1 MPDHLSQKQRA
12 AAVFAQAIELHR
24 AGQVGE
30 AVELYRQA
38 LAADPEPA
46 EAWRYLGAAERDCGD
61 ISAALEAFQQAV
73 ARSPE
78 NASYRTELATTL
90 HGAGRLEEAGVAY
103 QAALDRD
110 PSDHISHNNLAGVL
124 VALSRKDEA
133 IEEYRKA
140 LQGDPE
146 NVDIIINLGVTLREA
161 GNPSEAA
168 ELLRL
173 ALKLDD
179 VPPRVHAALAD
190 ACADLGDRATA
201 IDEYRLAL
209 LYEPGDAM
217 AGAGASLGTLLQQ
230 EGRTQEAFAA
240 YREAIRRDPKSVL
253 ALTNLGA
260 ILVEVGQLEEA
271 LKPLR
276 EAIVLDPQ
284 DAPAHGNL
292 GAALQKLGRT
302 DEAVSCLEKSIELD
316 GSYTAAWGN
325 LGNALQDQLRL
336 EDAHMAHARGLALEP
351 ENPDL
356 HWNNAM
362 TLLLNGDYEAGF
374 EEYEWRLKMPKI
386 APRALTSPVWQGED
400 LVGTSILLVAEQG
413 LGDAIQFARFASVL
427 AAKGARVM
435 IYCVDSLKALFSTLD
450 GLERVVVAGEPIP
463 DHDFHL
469 PLMSTPH
476 RLGMSQATIPG
487 DTPYLKVPGGV
498 TLPPVRGTKRRIGV
512 CWSGN
517 PEHPSD
523 RQRSCGLA
531 VLRPLFNTSDDEWV
545 SLQFGPG
552 TEAIAEEGLTDQVAD
567 WGQYLHG
574 FSNTAGAVDA
584 LDLII
589 SIDSSTAHLAG
600 ALGSPVWVM
609 LKHAPDWRWGTD
621 GDTTP
626 WYPTMRLFRQTEP
639 DDWRGVV
646 NRVAQALVDLK

>member
-1 MPDHLSQKQRA
+1 MPDHLSQQQRA
-12 AAVFAQAIELHR
+12 AAVFAQAMELHR

-38 LAADPEPA
+38 LAADPEQA

-61 ISAALEAFQQAV
+61 APAALEAFQQAIE
-73 ARSPE
+73 RSPE
-78 NASYRTELATTL
+78 NAAYRAELATTL
-90 HGAGRLEEAGVAY
+90 HGAGRLEEARVAY

-110 PSDHISHNNLAGVL
+110 PTDHASHNNLAGAF
-124 VALSRKDEA
+124 VALGRRDEA
-133 IEEYRKA
+133 IGEYRKA
-140 LQGDPE
+140 LQGDPD

-161 GNPSEAA
+161 GSPAEAA

-173 ALKLDD
+173 ALKSDD
-179 VPPRVHAALAD
+179 APARVHAALAD

-209 LYEPGDAM
+209 LHEPGDAM
-217 AGAGASLGTLLQQ
+217 AGAGTSLGVLLQQ

-240 YREAIRRDPKSVL
+240 YREAIRRDPESAL

-271 LKPLR
+271 LQPLQ
-276 EAIVLDPQ
+276 EAVVLDPQ
-284 DAPAHGNL
+284 DASARSNL
-292 GAALQKLGRT
+292 GAALQRLGRT
-302 DEAVSCLEKSIELD
+302 DEAVACLEAAIELD
-316 GSYTAAWGN
+316 SNHAAAWGN
-325 LGNALQDQLRL
+325 LGNVFQDQLGL
-336 EDAHMAHARGLALEP
+336 EDALLAHGRALALEP

-356 HWNNAM
+356 HWNYAM
-362 TLLLNGDYEAGF
+362 TLLLSGDTEAGF
-374 EEYEWRLKMPKI
+374 EEYEWRLKLPKI

-400 LVGTSILLVAEQG
+400 LVGSTIILVAEQG
-413 LGDAIQFARFASVL
+413 LGDAIQFARFAPVFASN
-427 AAKGARVM
+427 GARVS
-435 IYCVDSLKALFSTLD
+435 ICCPDSLKALFSTLN
-450 GLERVVVAGEPIP
+450 GIERVVGVDEPIP

-469 PLMSTPH
+469 PLMSTPY
-476 RLGMSQATIPG
+476 RLHISQATIPS
-487 DTPYLKVPGGV
+487 DTPYLKVPDGV
-498 TLPPVRGTKRRIGV
+498 TPPPSRGTNRRIGL

-531 VLRPLFNTSDDEWV
+531 VLRSLFDKSDNEWV

-552 TEAIAEEGLTDQVAD
+552 ADAVAEQGLTDVIAD
-567 WGQYLHG
+567 WSQYLRG
-574 FSNTAGAVDA
+574 FGDTAAAVDA

-600 ALGSPVWVM
+600 ALGCPVWLM
-609 LKHAPDWRWGTD
+609 LKHAPDWRWGTA

-626 WYPTMRLFRQTEP
+626 WYPTMRLFRQP
-639 DDWRGVV
+639 RPGDWQGVV
-646 NRVAQALVDLK
+646 NRVEQALADLK